1 MTILLADRV
10 RSGADATAGARDAG
24 GEVTLES
31 LLSSVWEDLAAR
43 ASAACP
49 VCGGE
54 LAGRP
59 HLGAPARCRDCGSKL
74 D

>member
-1 MTILLADRV
+1 MTTLLADRV
-10 RSGADATAGARDAG
+10 RSGADATTGARDAG

-31 LLSSVWEDLAAR
+31 LLSGVWEDLAAR
-43 ASAACP
+43 ASAACL

-54 LAGRP
+54 LAGSP
-59 HLGAPARCRDCGSKL
+59 QLGAPARCRDCGSEL

>member
-1 MTILLADRV
+1 MTTLLADRV
-10 RSGADATAGARDAG
+10 RSDADGAAGPRGAG

-31 LLSSVWEDLAAR
+31 LLSGVWEDLAAR
-43 ASAACP
+43 ATAACP

-54 LAGRP
+54 LSGRP
-59 HLGAPARCRDCGSKL
+59 HLGAPARCGDCGSEL

>member
-1 MTILLADRV
+1 MTTLLADRT
-10 RSGADATAGARDAG
+10 RPSADVASHARGAG

-31 LLSSVWEDLAAR
+31 LLSGVWEDLAAR
-43 ASAACP
+43 ATAACP

-54 LAGRP
+54 LHGRP
-59 HLGAPARCRDCGSKL
+59 HLGAPARCADCGSEL

>member
-1 MTILLADRV
+1 MTTLLADRV
-10 RSGADATAGARDAG
+10 NCDTDVTAGARGAG

-31 LLSSVWEDLAAR
+31 LLSGVWEDLAAR

-59 HLGAPARCRDCGSKL
+59 HLGAPASCRDCGSEL